1 MSQFQSLRN
10 HFLIA
15 MPHLEDSNFSGTV
28 TYICEHN
35 KDGALGIVI
44 NKTLSQLPVAELFAQ
59 LELPNPN
66 SGLAESEEIVPAIM
80 EGGPV
85 HHERGFI
92 IHTGSP
98 DDWESSM
105 KVTDELALTTS
116 VDILDAIANRQ
127 GPEQFLIA
135 LGCAGWEGGQL
146 EKELQDNTWLTCP
159 ATLPV
164 LFDAEPEQK
173 LQAAGGL
180 LGIDINLMSSQAGH
194 A

>member
-35 KDGALGIVI
+35 EDGALGIVI
-44 NKTLSQLPVAELFAQ
+44 NKPLEQLEVAELFAQ

-66 SGLAESEEIVPAIM
+66 SGLSEYEEVVSHIY

-92 IHTGSP
+92 VHTGSANW
-98 DDWESSM
+98 DSSLQ
-105 KVTDELALTTS
+105 VSDELSLTTS
-116 VDILDAIANRQ
+116 VDILDAIANRR
-127 GPEQFLIA
+127 GPQQFLIA

-146 EKELQDNTWLTCP
+146 EKELQENTWLTCP
-159 ATLPV
+159 ANNAV
-164 LFDAEPEQK
+164 LFDSPDEGK
-173 LQAAGGL
+173 LQAAAGL
-180 LGIDINLMSSQAGH
+180 LGIDINLLSSQARH

>member
-1 MSQFQSLRN
+1 MSQFQSFRN

-35 KDGALGIVI
+35 EEGALGVVI
-44 NKTLSQLPVAELFAQ
+44 NKPLEQLQVAELFAQ

-66 SGLAESEEIVPAIM
+66 SGLTEAEELVSHIY

-92 IHTGSP
+92 IHTGGANW
-98 DDWESSM
+98 DSSLQ
-105 KVTDELALTTS
+105 VSDELSLTTS
-116 VDILDAIANRQ
+116 VDVLDAIANRQ
-127 GPEQFLIA
+127 GPEQILIA
-135 LGCAGWEGGQL
+135 LGCAGWDAGQL
-146 EKELQDNTWLTCP
+146 EKELQENTWLTCV
-159 ATLPV
+159 ANQEV
-164 LFDAEPEQK
+164 LFDTPDENK
-173 LQAAGGL
+173 LQAAAGL
-180 LGIDINLMSSQAGH
+180 LGIDINLLSGEAGH

>member
-35 KDGALGIVI
+35 EDGALGIVI
-44 NKTLSQLPVAELFAQ
+44 NKPLEQLEVAELFAQ

-66 SGLAESEEIVPAIM
+66 SGLSEYEEVVSHIY

-92 IHTGSP
+92 VHTGSANW
-98 DDWESSM
+98 DSSLQ
-105 KVTDELALTTS
+105 VSDELSLTTS
-116 VDILDAIANRQ
+116 VDILDAIANRR
-127 GPEQFLIA
+127 GPQQFLIA

-146 EKELQDNTWLTCP
+146 EKELQENTWLTCP
-159 ATLPV
+159 ANSAV
-164 LFDAEPEQK
+164 LFDSPDEGK
-173 LQAAGGL
+173 LQAAAGL
-180 LGIDINLMSSQAGH
+180 LGIDINLLSSQAGH

>member
-15 MPHLEDSNFSGTV
+15 MPHLEDPNFAGSV

-66 SGLAESEEIVPAIM
+66 SGLAESEEVVPAIM

-92 IHTGSP
+92 IHTGSS
-98 DDWESSM
+98 DGWDSSM
-105 KVTDELALTTS
+105 QVTDELALTTS
-116 VDILDAIANRQ
+116 VDILEAIANRQ

-146 EKELQDNTWLTCP
+146 EKELQDNAWLTCP

-164 LFDAEPEQK
+164 LFEAEPEQK
-173 LQAAGGL
+173 LQAAAGL
-180 LGIDINLMSSQAGH
+180 LGVDINLISSQAGH

>member
-15 MPHLEDSNFSGTV
+15 MPHLEDTHFSGTV

-35 KDGALGIVI
+35 KEGALGIVI
-44 NKTLSQLPVAELFAQ
+44 NKTLAQLPVSELFAQ

-66 SGLAESEEIVPAIM
+66 SGLSESEEIVPAIF

-92 IHTGSP
+92 IHTGGSEK
-98 DDWESSM
+98 WESSM
-105 KVTDELALTTS
+105 QVSDELALTTS
-116 VDILDAIANRQ
+116 VDILDAIANLQ
-127 GPEQFLIA
+127 GPKQFLIA

-146 EKELQDNTWLTCP
+146 ERELQENAWLTCP

-164 LFDAEPEQK
+164 LFEAEPEQK
-173 LQAAGGL
+173 LQAAAGL
-180 LGIDINLMSSQAGH
+180 LGVDINLISSQAGH

>member
-35 KDGALGIVI
+35 EDGALGIVI
-44 NKTLSQLPVAELFAQ
+44 NKPLEQLEVAELFAQ

-66 SGLAESEEIVPAIM
+66 SGLSEYEEVVSHIY

-92 IHTGSP
+92 VHTGSANW
-98 DDWESSM
+98 DSSLQ
-105 KVTDELALTTS
+105 VSDELSLTTS
-116 VDILDAIANRQ
+116 VDILDAIANRR
-127 GPEQFLIA
+127 GPQQFLIA

-146 EKELQDNTWLTCP
+146 EKELQENTWLTCP
-159 ATLPV
+159 ANSTV
-164 LFDAEPEQK
+164 LFDSPVEGK
-173 LQAAGGL
+173 LQPAAGL
-180 LGIDINLMSSQAGH
+180 LGIDINLLSSQAGH

>member
-35 KDGALGIVI
+35 EDGALGIVI
-44 NKTLSQLPVAELFAQ
+44 NKPLEQLEVAELFAQ

-66 SGLAESEEIVPAIM
+66 SGLSEYEEVVSHIY

-92 IHTGSP
+92 VHTGSANW
-98 DDWESSM
+98 DSSLQ
-105 KVTDELALTTS
+105 VSDELSLTTS
-116 VDILDAIANRQ
+116 VDILDAIANRR
-127 GPEQFLIA
+127 GPQQFLIA

-146 EKELQDNTWLTCP
+146 EKELQENTWLTCP
-159 ATLPV
+159 ANSTV
-164 LFDAEPEQK
+164 LFDSPVEGK
-173 LQAAGGL
+173 LQAAAGL
-180 LGIDINLMSSQAGH
+180 LGIDINLLSSQAGH

>member
-35 KDGALGIVI
+35 EDGALGIVI
-44 NKTLSQLPVAELFAQ
+44 NKPLEQLEVAELFAQ

-66 SGLAESEEIVPAIM
+66 SGLSEYEEVVSHIY

-92 IHTGSP
+92 VHTGSANW
-98 DDWESSM
+98 DSSLQ
-105 KVTDELALTTS
+105 VSDELSLTTS
-116 VDILDAIANRQ
+116 VDILDAIANRR
-127 GPEQFLIA
+127 GPKQFLIA

-146 EKELQDNTWLTCP
+146 EKELQENTWLTCP
-159 ATLPV
+159 ANSAV
-164 LFDAEPEQK
+164 LFDSPVEGK
-173 LQAAGGL
+173 LQAAAGL
-180 LGIDINLMSSQAGH
+180 LGIDINLLSSQAGH

>member
-35 KDGALGIVI
+35 EDGALGIVI
-44 NKTLSQLPVAELFAQ
+44 NKPLEQLEVAELFAQ

-66 SGLAESEEIVPAIM
+66 SGLSEYEEVVSHIY

-92 IHTGSP
+92 VHTGGA
-98 DDWESSM
+98 DWDSSLQ
-105 KVTDELALTTS
+105 VSDELSLTTS
-116 VDILDAIANRQ
+116 VDILDAIANRR
-127 GPEQFLIA
+127 GPQQFLIA

-146 EKELQDNTWLTCP
+146 EKELQENTWLTCP
-159 ATLPV
+159 ANSAV
-164 LFDAEPEQK
+164 LFDSPYEGK
-173 LQAAGGL
+173 LQAAAGL
-180 LGIDINLMSSQAGH
+180 LGIDINLLSSQAGH

>member
-1 MSQFQSLRN
+1 MSDFQSLRN

-15 MPHLEDSNFSGTV
+15 MPHMEDSNFSGTV

-35 KDGALGIVI
+35 AEGALGIVV
-44 NKTLSQLPVAELFAQ
+44 NKTLDQLPVAELFAQ

-66 SGLAESEEIVPAIM
+66 SGLAESEELVPAIF

-92 IHTGSP
+92 IHTGTA
-98 DDWESSM
+98 DEWESSM
-105 KVTDELALTTS
+105 QITDELALTTS
-116 VDILDAIANRQ
+116 VDILELIANRQ
-127 GPEQFLIA
+127 GPEKFLVA
-135 LGCAGWEGGQL
+135 LGCAGWSAGQL
-146 EKELQDNTWLTCP
+146 EKELQENTWLTCP

-164 LFDAEPEQK
+164 LFDATAEQK
-173 LQAAGGL
+173 LQAAAGL
-180 LGIDINLMSSQAGH
+180 LGVDINLISSQAGH

>member
-35 KDGALGIVI
+35 EDGALGIVI
-44 NKTLSQLPVAELFAQ
+44 NKPLEQLEVAELFAQ

-66 SGLAESEEIVPAIM
+66 SGLSEYEEVVSHIY

-92 IHTGSP
+92 VHTGSANW
-98 DDWESSM
+98 DSSLQ
-105 KVTDELALTTS
+105 VSDELSLTTS
-116 VDILDAIANRQ
+116 VDILDAIANRR
-127 GPEQFLIA
+127 GPQQFLIA

-146 EKELQDNTWLTCP
+146 EKELQENTWLTCP
-159 ATLPV
+159 ANNAV
-164 LFDAEPEQK
+164 LFDSPDEGK
-173 LQAAGGL
+173 LQAAAGL
-180 LGIDINLMSSQAGH
+180 LGIDINLLSSQAGH